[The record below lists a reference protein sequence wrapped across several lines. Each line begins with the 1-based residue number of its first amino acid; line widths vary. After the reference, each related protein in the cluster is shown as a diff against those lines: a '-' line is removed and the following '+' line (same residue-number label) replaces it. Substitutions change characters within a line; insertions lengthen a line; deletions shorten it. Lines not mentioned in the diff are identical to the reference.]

1 MTTHN
6 TATSGPSEKILKWFA
21 QPKKHFING
30 EWLSQDSAKTFAPIN
45 PSKREKLAE
54 IPIADSEIVNLAV
67 TAARQEFD
75 KRSWRNLPARER
87 ASWMRKIGE
96 VTRAHA
102 VELATIEALNNGKL
116 FHEALN
122 DDLPDC
128 SDIFDY
134 YAGWTDKI
142 YGETCP
148 VDPGFINY
156 TLKEP
161 LGVCGLIIPWNF
173 PLLMAMWKITPA
185 LATGNTVVIKPSEHT
200 PLSLIRWF
208 ELVHENLDL
217 PKGLLN
223 LILGDGTTG
232 DLLCRHMIVNKIAF
246 TGSTPVG
253 KAIARASGDSNLKS
267 LSLEL
272 GGKSPNILFEDTPDL
287 EKAIDRSFQ
296 LIFSQKGEKCSEPTR
311 FILHESIHD
320 QVVDAL
326 VRRAE
331 KYILGNTFDAGAQ
344 QGAQNNLAHF
354 EKILRYIEIG
364 KTEGAELRTG
374 GRAHARLA
382 PGLFVEPTIFT
393 GVQSHMRIW
402 NEEIFGPVLA
412 ITKFKTEEEAVRLAN
427 ETDYGLAAGLWTKD
441 VSRAH
446 RVAQKLD
453 AGMIFINR
461 YGCYDFS
468 SPFGGFKQSGWG
480 KEMGIHSIDSYTKT
494 KSVWLA
500 L

>member
-1 MTTHN
+1 M
-6 TATSGPSEKILKWFA
+6 SEPYSLEKTIQWCRK
-21 QPKKHFING
+21 PKKHFIG
-30 EWLSQDSAKTFAPIN
+30 GAWLAQEEGKTFSPMN
-45 PSKREKLAE
+45 PSKREKLAD
-54 IPIADSEIVNLAV
+54 IPVANSEIVNKAV
-67 TAARQEFD
+67 LAARQEFE
-75 KRSWRNLPARER
+75 KQTWRNMPARER

-96 VTRAHA
+96 VTRTHA

-116 FHEALN
+116 FREALN

-128 SDIFDY
+128 GDIFDY
-134 YAGWTDKI
+134 YAGWTDKF

-148 VDPGFINY
+148 VDSGFINY
-156 TLKEP
+156 TTKEP
-161 LGVCGLIIPWNF
+161 LGVCALIVPWNF
-173 PLLMAMWKITPA
+173 PLLMAMWKIAPA

-200 PLSLIRWF
+200 PLSLVRWF
-208 ELVHENLDL
+208 ELVHEKLDL
-217 PKGLLN
+217 PAGLLN
-223 LILGDGTTG
+223 LILGDGSTG
-232 DLLCRHMIVNKIAF
+232 ELLSRHMNINKIAF
-246 TGSTPVG
+246 TGSTAVG
-253 KAIARASGDSNLKS
+253 KAIARASGETNLKS

-287 EKAIDRSFQ
+287 EKAIDRSFH

-311 FILHESIHD
+311 FIIHDSIHD
-320 QVVDAL
+320 AVVDAL
-326 VRRAE
+326 VQRAE
-331 KYILGNTFDAGAQ
+331 KYILGDTFEANAN
-344 QGAQNNLAHF
+344 QGAQNNVAHF
-354 EKILRYIEIG
+354 EKILSYIEIG
-364 KTEGAELRTG
+364 KQEGAELRTG
-374 GRAHARLA
+374 GKAHTRLA

-393 GVQSHMRIW
+393 GVKSNMRIW
-402 NEEIFGPVLA
+402 NEEIFGPVLSIA
-412 ITKFKTEEEAVRLAN
+412 RFSTEEEAIRLAN

-480 KEMGIHSIDSYTKT
+480 KEMGIHSIESYTKT